1 MMKKLM
7 LTAATISLAL
17 SGCGGGGSATAPS
30 VITPTNPTTPTVP
43 VVTPGDTQTSVP
55 SFSYAATSE
64 EGAFATAL
72 NDFRKSVGL
81 GLLAQ
86 STSLDAAAANHL
98 SYLLVNDKNNGG
110 TVDFNTID
118 ASTGRS
124 ALHVENPNLPK
135 FTGVQEQDRSKV
147 TGYAGTYTG
156 EEVTFGGG
164 HGGAAALGTLT
175 QTVYH
180 RAGLMLQNVRELG
193 VAVGVDRSQTAVL
206 EMGLKTAQSVSSD
219 YVGVYPSPDQIG
231 VPLHAYVESPNPFP
245 ELSTSNSDFPT
256 KTSFPISV
264 SIASSNTIAV
274 TSFTI
279 TQAGQNTPLSARVM
293 TRSNDPNGYLEKNV
307 AFAIANAPF
316 QSGTAYRV
324 KFVGTN
330 NGIVFTKEWTFTT
343 QN

>member
-1 MMKKLM
+1 MKKLI
-7 LTAATISLAL
+7 LTTAVVSVVL
-17 SGCGGGGSATAPS
+17 SGCGGGGSAANPSAVSPATPATPGAPA
-30 VITPTNPTTPTVP
+30 
-43 VVTPGDTQTSVP
+43 VTPGDTQTSVP
-55 SFSYAATSE
+55 PFSYASKSE

-86 STSLDAAAANHL
+86 DTSLDAAAANHL

-110 TVDFNTID
+110 TVDFNAID

-124 ALHVENPNLPK
+124 ALHIENANLPK
-135 FTGVQEQDRSKV
+135 FTGIQEQDRSKV
-147 TGYAGTYTG
+147 TGYTGTYTG

-164 HGGAAALGTLT
+164 HGGAAALSTLT

-193 VAVGVDRSQTAVL
+193 IAVGADRSQTAVL

-256 KTSFPISV
+256 KTAFPISV
-264 SIASSNTIAV
+264 SIVSGNTLAV
-274 TSFTI
+274 SSFTI
-279 TQAGQNTPLSARVM
+279 TQVGQNTPLSTRVM
-293 TRSNDPNGYLEKNV
+293 TRSNDPNAYLDRNV
-307 AFAIANAPF
+307 AFAIGNAPF
-316 QSGTAYRV
+316 QPGTAYRV

-330 NGIVFTKEWTFTT
+330 NGIAFSKEWTFTT

>member
-1 MMKKLM
+1 MKKLM
-7 LTAATISLAL
+7 LTTAAISFVL
-17 SGCGGGGSATAPS
+17 SGCGGGGSATNPS
-30 VITPTNPTTPTVP
+30 AVGPATPATPTVP
-43 VVTPGDTQTSVP
+43 VVTPGDTQSSVP
-55 SFSYAATSE
+55 PFNYAAKSE

-86 STSLDAAAANHL
+86 NTSLDAAAANHL

-110 TVDFNTID
+110 TVDLNTID
-118 ASTGRS
+118 PATGRS
-124 ALHVENPNLPK
+124 ALHIENPNLPR
-135 FTGVQEQDRSKV
+135 FTGIQEQDRSKV
-147 TGYAGTYTG
+147 TGYTGTYTG

-164 HGGAAALGTLT
+164 RGGAAALSTLT

-193 VAVGVDRSQTAVL
+193 IAVGTDRSQTAVL

-231 VPLHAYVESPNPFP
+231 IPLHAYVESPNPFP

-256 KTSFPISV
+256 KTAFPVSV
-264 SIASSNTIAV
+264 SIASSNTLAV

-279 TQAGQNTPLSARVM
+279 TQVGQNTPLNVRVM
-293 TRSNDPNGYLEKNV
+293 TRSSDPNGYLEKNV
-307 AFAIANAPF
+307 AFAIGNAPF
-316 QSGTAYRV
+316 QSGTAYRA

-330 NGIVFTKEWTFTT
+330 NGIAFTKEWTFTT